1 MSARETATELLCA
14 ALEGGAIRLRE
25 PGAAVDARA
34 DARAIAQAYRTLVKA
49 LRRGCGEGAEGREG
63 GSEGEG
69 AEALSF
75 RAEGRGPGAN
85 ALGGS
90 GACAAM
96 LSDPCRERDRAAR
109 SAPTATSHA

>member
-49 LRRGCGEGAEGREG
+49 LRKGEPKIDDEDAVK
-63 GSEGEG
+63 
-69 AEALSF
+69 APKAAKAAAKV
-75 RAEGRGPGAN
+75 RARK
-85 ALGGS
+85 
-90 GACAAM
+90 
-96 LSDPCRERDRAAR
+96 R
-109 SAPTATSHA
+109 